1 MAMQVFRNIGVRA
14 AAGRMAA
21 RTRSPFD
28 GVQFRNSLRRAQR
41 RTRAVVDR
49 AITTIRHDRK
59 AQAKVAGV
67 ALALVTA
74 GLVARARMKH

>member
-1 MAMQVFRNIGVRA
+1 MQVFRNIGVRA

-28 GVQFRNSLRRAQR
+28 GVQLRNSLRRAKR
-41 RTRAVVDR
+41 RTRAAVDR
-49 AITTIRHDRK
+49 AITTIKHDRR